1 MTEKQKQFADNIAE
15 CVKKIAPEFGIK
27 VVSPIVAQAI
37 LESGWGTS
45 NKAKYNNFF
54 GLKYREGRV
63 DCNSGYF
70 KDGSSE
76 QLADG
81 TYIPITTDWYSF
93 KNMEDGV
100 RGYFQ
105 FINIDRYKN
114 LKGVTDPFEYIQLI
128 REDGYATSLQ
138 YVESLT
144 NVIKN
149 NNLTKYDQKEEKP
162 MAKQFKVHLDAGH
175 YGKYNQS
182 PANKKYY
189 ESEMAWKLV
198 NYLADELKAKGIT
211 VTKSRSDINKD
222 LSLNARGKGA
232 KGCDLFLSIHSNAV
246 GSYVKDSVDYPVV
259 YRRVDRPQTDE
270 FGLKLAKL
278 IQEVMGTKQN
288 GRTATRAS
296 SNDKDGNGKLDDEYY
311 GVLNG
316 AEEGGVDFA
325 YIVEHSFHTCTAS
338 TNWLLNENNI
348 KTLAKKEAELICSYF
363 NINVEDSTKKEET
376 KTETA
381 KPTTTTTKYYRV
393 RKSWNDAKSQIGA
406 YTSLENAKKVC
417 KSGYKI
423 YDWNG
428 KQVYPEVK
436 KETVVNTYLPGTYK
450 VTTSDGLN
458 IRKGPST
465 SNAKVGAVA
474 CGKEFV
480 VNEIKNTHWGKLT
493 NGKGWISIHKNYCK
507 KISNVT
513 TIKKTNEEI
522 AREVIQGKWGN
533 GSDRKNKLTKA
544 GYNYSEVQK
553 IVNKLLS

>member
-1 MTEKQKQFADNIAE
+1 MTEKQKQFADKIAE
-15 CVKKIAPEFGIK
+15 CVKKIAPEFGIC
-27 VVSPIVAQAI
+27 VFSPVIAQAI

-63 DCNSGYF
+63 NCNSGYF

-93 KNMEDGV
+93 ANMEDGV

-114 LKGVTDPFEYIQLI
+114 LKGITDPFEYIQLI
-128 REDGYATSLQ
+128 REDGYATSLS

-149 NNLTKYDQKEEKP
+149 NNLTKYDKKEEKP
-162 MAKQFKVHLDAGH
+162 MANFKVHLDAGH

-182 PANKKYY
+182 PCNKKYY

-211 VTKSRSDINKD
+211 VSKSRTDINKD

-232 KGCDLFLSIHSNAV
+232 KGCDLFLSMHSNAV

-259 YRRVDRPQTDE
+259 YRRVDRPESDA

-278 IQEVMGTKQN
+278 IEDVMKTKQN
-288 GRTATRAS
+288 GRTGTRAS

-316 AEEGGVDFA
+316 ADQAGVTYA

-338 TNWLLNENNI
+338 TNWLLNDNNL
-348 KTLAKKEAELICSYF
+348 KELAKKEAELICDYF
-363 NINVEDSTKKEET
+363 NVKEET
-376 KTETA
+376 KPATPVPTPA
-381 KPTTTTTKYYRV
+381 KPANTTTTKYYRV
-393 RKSWNDAKSQIGA
+393 RKSWSDAKSQLGA
-406 YTSLENAKKVC
+406 YTDLNNAKKAC
-417 KSGYKI
+417 KDGYKV

-428 KQVYPEVK
+428 KQVFPEI
-436 KETVVNTYLPGTYK
+436 KETTTNTYLPGMYK
-450 VTTSDGLN
+450 VNCELN
-458 IRKGPST
+458 IRKGPGTNYSI
-465 SNAKVGAVA
+465 VGV
-474 CGKEFV
+474 
-480 VNEIKNTHWGKLT
+480 IKDKGTYTITEVQNGYWGKLKS
-493 NGKGWISIHKNYCK
+493 GAGWISIHKNYCTK
-507 KISNVT
+507 
-513 TIKKTNEEI
+513 
-522 AREVIQGKWGN
+522 
-533 GSDRKNKLTKA
+533 RK
-544 GYNYSEVQK
+544 
-553 IVNKLLS
+553 